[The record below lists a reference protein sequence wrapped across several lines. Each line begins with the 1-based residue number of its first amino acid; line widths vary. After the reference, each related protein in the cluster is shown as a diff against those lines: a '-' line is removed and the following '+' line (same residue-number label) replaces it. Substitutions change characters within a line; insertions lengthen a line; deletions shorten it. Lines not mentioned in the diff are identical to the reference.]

1 MARVPLARR
10 NLLAEPRRLAAGVAG
25 IGLALMLILLLGGLW
40 AGIQAQS
47 VRYVDGT
54 GATLWVLPADTR
66 TLFSEG
72 TQLPTSTLE
81 VVRATPGVA
90 WAAPALGQ
98 YAILDLH
105 DTKAATVLIGS
116 EPGQPGGAW
125 ALARGRA
132 PTADDEVAID
142 RVLADRHA
150 LTVGDRLTVADRSYR
165 VVGITRHAG
174 FMTGYVFATHR
185 AVQTLLHAPGKTNA
199 VLVGTEAPTLVRARL
214 AARGLA
220 VLDTPELRRS
230 VLEANTRV
238 FGSPLRLMVAIAFL
252 AGVLIVAMTRLRP
265 GGRAPP
271 RVRDH
276 QGAGRQSPPPGRARV
291 RPDAGLGCA
300 RPGRRWA
307 AAGRGAGAAELG
319 PATVR
324 GRHHRW
330 TGRASGGDGAGDG
343 AAGRDPSLPPA
354 GPAGSGDRLPRSLT
368 VTTPAVSA
376 PLRTRPRR
384 RASLRRPVG
393 GGVPLARRNL
403 FENRRRVLLSTG
415 GVAVALLLVLVL
427 GGILA
432 GAMRQL
438 TGYIDRSGADLI
450 VSQLGVRTMHMSAS
464 VLRDPTSPTAPVRCP
479 GSPGRCPSATPPGSP
494 AQQPAAWLP
503 T

>member
-252 AGVLIVAMTRLRP
+252 AGVLIVAMTVYAQVAERRREYGIIKALGASHRRLGALVFAQTLVLAVLGLAA
-265 GGRAPP
+265 GG
-271 RVRDH
+271 
-276 QGAGRQSPPPGRARV
+276 
-291 RPDAGLGCA
+291 LLL
-300 RPGRRWA
+300 
-307 AAGRGAGAAELG
+307 AAGRALLSWARPQFEVVITGGLVAQAVGMVLVMALLAAILPFRRLARLD
-319 PATVR
+319 PATAYR
-324 GRHHRW
+324 G
-330 TGRASGGDGAGDG
+330 A
-343 AAGRDPSLPPA
+343 
-354 GPAGSGDRLPRSLT
+354 
-368 VTTPAVSA
+368 
-376 PLRTRPRR
+376 
-384 RASLRRPVG
+384 
-393 GGVPLARRNL
+393 
-403 FENRRRVLLSTG
+403 
-415 GVAVALLLVLVL
+415 
-427 GGILA
+427 
-432 GAMRQL
+432 
-438 TGYIDRSGADLI
+438 
-450 VSQLGVRTMHMSAS
+450 
-464 VLRDPTSPTAPVRCP
+464 
-479 GSPGRCPSATPPGSP
+479 
-494 AQQPAAWLP
+494 
-503 T
+503 